1 MKIITILGYIIF
13 ANLFFFRSGG
23 PVAFGLMT
31 LGRFLF
37 LTLIFKSFKSFKK
50 DLLSTSAVFFAL
62 LFFSL
67 GLLLRANVFVQ
78 SLLNFASIAALHVY
92 GYILCSEIPMV
103 RSLFELIL
111 APVYFVGSYIKTFFR
126 TIKIIFSG
134 DLKEIGLQKLRT
146 GRSQTLQSLIIGFI
160 IGLFII
166 GILISMFTNADP
178 IFATFIKKIV
188 SEEFLQNLFLRVV
201 LSILT
206 GFILLPLL
214 ILKRKSIFNSPLGLL
229 KRINFRHEMTVVMTL
244 VAIVIGLFL
253 FIQWPYVFVKVPF
266 ETDLS
271 KFGVATYSEYVR
283 KGFFELLKISIF
295 VYGLI
300 WAGLIVLRENAS
312 KGKSFLKYVQVVVLA
327 EFFIFIFSIFRRV
340 WLYQE
345 YHGWSIVRIYG
356 SFVLLWIFGVTIFL
370 GLRHFWQKRWVIGEL
385 IFTVAIIFY
394 IGLFNVES
402 FIVENHPPTVNKK
415 VDYVYLSRMSADGY
429 NGWEKAYVH
438 AKEVINKYENKSTQ
452 ISRDERK
459 EIAYAGIIIR
469 ELSRNYKDLLR
480 QYGTTDELKQYLTG
494 ILTFQREANYEI
506 KVPSNSSMPYTTTEN
521 NYINETLGKIKEGKV
536 EYRNII
542 DSITVSSSEEKFKF
556 NMGGFYTIQS
566 FYYVSA
572 SYNKIPNNK
581 NKDKEEKITYNKES
595 YLDRLYTWNSSKFS
609 AYKNI
614 VKNERHSELLQL
626 QGKYFNLY
634 MRIFSQP
641 PNERDFDMDISLD
654 SPLLD

>member
-1 MKIITILGYIIF
+1 M
-13 ANLFFFRSGG
+13 
-23 PVAFGLMT
+23 
-31 LGRFLF
+31 
-37 LTLIFKSFKSFKK
+37 
-50 DLLSTSAVFFAL
+50 
-62 LFFSL
+62 
-67 GLLLRANVFVQ
+67 
-78 SLLNFASIAALHVY
+78 
-92 GYILCSEIPMV
+92 
-103 RSLFELIL
+103 
-111 APVYFVGSYIKTFFR
+111 
-126 TIKIIFSG
+126 FSG

-146 GRSQTLQSLIIGFI
+146 GRSQTVQSLIIGFI

-178 IFATFIKKIV
+178 IFASFIKKIV
-188 SEEFLQNLFLRVV
+188 SEEFLQSLFMRVV

-214 ILKRKSIFNSPLGLL
+214 ILKRKSIFNSPLQLL
-229 KRINFRHEMTVVMTL
+229 KRISFRHEMTVVMTL

-253 FIQWPYVFVKVPF
+253 FIQWPYVFAKVPF

-283 KGFFELLKISIF
+283 KGFLELLKISIF

-300 WAGLIVLRENAS
+300 WAGLIILRENIS
-312 KGKSFLKYVQVVVLA
+312 KGKSLLKYVQIVVLA

-356 SFVLLWIFGVTIFL
+356 SFVLLWIFGITIFL
-370 GLRHFWQKRWVIGEL
+370 GLRHFWQKRWVIGEM

-394 IGLFNVES
+394 IGLFNIES

-429 NGWEKAYVH
+429 NGWKKAYVH

-452 ISRDERK
+452 INRDERK

-469 ELSRNYKDLLR
+469 ELSKNYKDLLK
-480 QYGTTDELKQYLTG
+480 QYGTTIELKQYLTA
-494 ILTFQREANYEI
+494 IYNFQKEANYERH
-506 KVPSNSSMPYTTTEN
+506 VEPNSMMYSTSQTN
-521 NYINETLGKIKEGKV
+521 NINEMLGKINEGKV
-536 EYRNII
+536 DYKKTL
-542 DSITVSSSEEKFKF
+542 DSLYVSTSEEKFKF
-556 NMGGFYTIQS
+556 GMGSTYTNQS
-566 FYYVSA
+566 FYEVPTYSTVTY
-572 SYNKIPNNK
+572 SYKKVKNND
-581 NKDKEEKITYNKES
+581 KDKKIIYNKES
-595 YLDRLYTWNSSKFS
+595 YLDRLYVWNSSKFN

-614 VKNERHSELLQL
+614 MKDERYEELLQL